1 MPAPPIRLLIA
12 DDHAII
18 RVGLSSMLAN
28 EKDVEIVGVAENGL
42 EAIELYKK
50 HLPDIVLL
58 DVRMPKL
65 DGIGAL
71 KQLRGDFPDVK
82 ALMLST
88 AELEDEVAL
97 AAEAG
102 ASGYLTKSMEPGVLA
117 VSLRKIMAG
126 EKLFSKRVIRRLEE
140 RKNLSPRELQV
151 LSGMASGHTNK
162 QIADELDL
170 SEHTVK
176 TYAKGILSK
185 LHAEDRA
192 GAVASAFA
200 KGILKV

>member
-1 MPAPPIRLLIA
+1 MRTTPIRLLIA

-28 EKDVEIVGVAENGL
+28 EDDVEIIGEAENGL
-42 EAIELYKK
+42 EAIELYRE
-50 HLPDIVLL
+50 HLPDIALL

-65 DGIGAL
+65 DGIETL
-71 KQLRGDFPDVK
+71 RQLRDAFPDVK
-82 ALMLST
+82 ALMLSS

-102 ASGYLTKSMEPGVLA
+102 ASGYLTKSMEPGALA

-126 EKLFSKRVIRRLEE
+126 EKLFSKRVTRRLEE
-140 RKNLSPRELQV
+140 RQNLSPRELQV
-151 LSGMASGHTNK
+151 LSGMARGHTNK
-162 QIADELDL
+162 QIADDLNL

-185 LHAEDRA
+185 LRAEDRA
-192 GAVASAFA
+192 GAVATAFS